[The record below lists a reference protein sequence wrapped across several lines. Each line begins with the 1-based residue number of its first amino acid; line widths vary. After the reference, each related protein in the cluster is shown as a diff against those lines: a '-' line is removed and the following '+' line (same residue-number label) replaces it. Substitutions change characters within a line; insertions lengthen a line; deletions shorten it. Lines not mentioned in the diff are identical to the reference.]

1 MKITGLETFL
11 LKIPFS
17 GAAEA
22 EIAAGA
28 ADAMNVLLLRIDTE
42 DGPSGWG
49 EAFGH
54 GISPATRTA
63 LETLIAPRLIGRDA
77 GDITGIFRDL
87 QQATHV
93 LGRTGA
99 ARYAVSGVDIAL
111 WDIAGKVAGL
121 PLYRLLGGPAR
132 EEVEA
137 YASLLRYGEA
147 KKLIRICKAAL
158 AEGYRAIKLHEIK
171 PELMLAARAA
181 VGPEVALMVD
191 CNCPCS
197 VAQAVEVAR
206 QVTPAALGWLEE
218 PVWPPEDHRGLARVR
233 AAGVKV
239 AAGENVASLHEFR
252 EFFLSGALDVA
263 QPSVAKIG
271 LTEARD
277 VLALARAHDVTVAP
291 HCAYFGAGYL
301 AALHLVASMPERPLF
316 ERMYLD
322 LEASPFSPFTETRG
336 PMVALPQK
344 PGLGCDPDP
353 EVMARY
359 RVAL

>member
-11 LKIPFS
+11 LRVPFS

-28 ADAMNVLLLRIDTE
+28 ADAMNILLLRIDTE
-42 DGPSGWG
+42 NGPSGWG

-54 GISPATRTA
+54 GICPATRAA
-63 LETLIAPRLIGRDA
+63 LTTLIAPMLIGRDA

-93 LGRTGA
+93 FGRSGA

-111 WDIAGKVAGL
+111 WDIAGKLAGL
-121 PLYRLLGGPAR
+121 PLYRLLGGGER
-132 EEVEA
+132 TEVEA
-137 YASLLRYGEA
+137 YASLLRYGEETR
-147 KKLIRICKAAL
+147 LTRICQAAV

-181 VGPEVALMVD
+181 VGPDVALMVD
-191 CNCPCS
+191 CNCPWS
-197 VAQAVEVAR
+197 VDAAVEVAR
-206 QVTPAALGWLEE
+206 RVAPARLAWLEE

-233 AAGVKV
+233 AAGARV

-252 EFFLSGALDVA
+252 EFFLNGALDVV

-271 LTEARD
+271 LTEARE
-277 VLALARAHDVTVAP
+277 VIALARAHDVTVAP
-291 HCAYFGAGYL
+291 HCAYFGSGYL
-301 AALHLVASMPERPLF
+301 AALHLVAALPEKPLF

-322 LEASPFSPFTETRG
+322 LEASPFSPFTETTG
-336 PMVALPQK
+336 AKVALPQK

-353 EVMARY
+353 DVVARY
-359 RVAL
+359 RIAD